1 MKKESN
7 AKYYEKY
14 INHTYVFLAYSLLF
28 SFVAFVA
35 NFILST
41 FVINPKYFLGEDH
54 FIPLG
59 IIPIFSILLAEFFY
73 RRYLKKIYNN
83 SESADI
89 DSGN

>member
-41 FVINPKYFLGEDH
+41 FVINPKYFLGKDH
-54 FIPLG
+54 FIPLS
-59 IIPIFSILLAEFFY
+59 IIFIFSILVAASFY
-73 RRYLKKIYNN
+73 RRDPQTIYHN
-83 SESADI
+83 SQSADI

>member
-14 INHTYVFLAYSLLF
+14 INYSYVFLAYSLLF
-28 SFVAFVA
+28 SLVAFVA

-83 SESADI
+83 SESTDI
-89 DSGN
+89 DGEN

>member
-14 INHTYVFLAYSLLF
+14 INYSYVFLAYSLLF
-28 SFVAFVA
+28 SLVAFVA

-41 FVINPKYFLGEDH
+41 FVINPKYFLGKDH
-54 FIPLG
+54 FIPLS
-59 IIPIFSILLAEFFY
+59 IIFIFSILLAEFFY

-83 SESADI
+83 SESTDI

>member
-1 MKKESN
+1 MKKELNS
-7 AKYYEKY
+7 KYYEKY
-14 INHTYVFLAYSLLF
+14 INHSYVLFAYSLLF
-28 SFVAFVA
+28 SLVAFVA

-59 IIPIFSILLAEFFY
+59 IIFIFSILLAEFFY

-83 SESADI
+83 FESADI
-89 DSGN
+89 DSEN